1 MRSSV
6 ESLIIHLL
14 TESWQPE
21 TTPTCQD
28 FLERVGAVFQT
39 HWETAVFVAYELIP
53 ETGGVPRIPP
63 VYLGNLH
70 HPQESLKILS
80 NVSHTGIM
88 ADFIRH
94 GELVCEQDALSW
106 CGLTSPKP
114 GQTDYGQ
121 FLEQEHIATFLFLPL
136 QWQQKRLGCIFLN
149 FREAGTLNDSI
160 QKEMQACTAVLSMQ
174 LAHITQQ
181 SHTPQAHKKQMAVA
195 HTYYGGAVAMFK
207 GQMDALQSEIET
219 TFGNPLSQI
228 LQDQLSTV
236 KHTVFEVMRNLVIDV
251 SGDVLVD
258 LKTMPL
264 SKALNTTAA
273 ALQRAW
279 PIDQKVTIDIPPIP
293 SIVERQPLPMRQL
306 LYAFVLELMGNSIKH
321 GGPAP
326 YINVDIN
333 WADNEVVVQVID
345 HGYGFDR
352 QNQHFSEHGL
362 GFWQHYIIT
371 HLGGEFRVAS
381 QLGFGTVVTGRIP
394 ILS

>member
-1 MRSSV
+1 V
-6 ESLIIHLL
+6 ESLITHLL

-21 TTPTCQD
+21 TPPTCHD
-28 FLERVGAVFQT
+28 FLERVGIVFQKY
-39 HWETAVFVAYELIP
+39 WETAVFVAYELIP
-53 ETGGVPRIPP
+53 ETGGVPRTPP
-63 VYLGNLH
+63 ICHGNLH
-70 HPQESLKILS
+70 YAQESLSILS

-94 GELVCEQDALSW
+94 GELVCEKDALSW
-106 CGLTSPKP
+106 CGLSSPKP
-114 GQTDYGQ
+114 GNTDFGQ
-121 FLEQEHIATFLFLPL
+121 FLEHEKIAAFLFLPL

-149 FREAGTLNDSI
+149 FRDTVMLTAAL
-160 QKEMQACTAVLSMQ
+160 QKEMEACTAVLSMQ
-174 LAHITQQ
+174 LAHVTQQ

-207 GQMDALQSEIET
+207 GQMDTLQSEIET
-219 TFGNPLSQI
+219 ALGSPLSQI
-228 LQDQLSTV
+228 VQDQLSTV

-258 LKTMPL
+258 LETMPL

-293 SIVERQPLPMRQL
+293 PTVERQPLPIRQL
-306 LYAFVLELMGNSIKH
+306 LYAFVLELVGNSIKH

-333 WADNEVVVQVID
+333 WSDNEVVVQVID

-352 QNQHFSEHGL
+352 NNQHFSEHGL
-362 GFWQHYIIT
+362 GFWQNYIVT
-371 HLGGEFRVAS
+371 HLDGEFRIAS
-381 QLGFGTVVTGRIP
+381 QLGFGTVVTGKIP

>member
-1 MRSSV
+1 M
-6 ESLIIHLL
+6 ESLITHLL
-14 TESWQPE
+14 TEVWQPE
-21 TTPTCQD
+21 KQPTGFD
-28 FLERVGAVFQT
+28 FLERVGVAFQT
-39 HWETAVFVAYELIP
+39 YWETAVFVAYELIP
-53 ETGGVPRIPP
+53 ETGGVPRTPP
-63 VYLGNLH
+63 ICIGPLQ
-70 HPQESLKILS
+70 HPQQSQKLLT

-106 CGLTSPKP
+106 CGLSSPKP
-114 GQTDYGQ
+114 GNSDYSQ
-121 FLEQEHIATFLFLPL
+121 FLEQENIAAFLFLPL

-149 FREAGTLNDSI
+149 FRDAAQINDSL
-160 QKEMQACTAVLSMQ
+160 QKEMEAYTAVLSMQ
-174 LAHITQQ
+174 MAHITQL
-181 SHTPQAHKKQMAVA
+181 SRTPQTHKKQMAVA
-195 HTYYGGAVAMFK
+195 HTYYGGAVAIFK
-207 GQMDALQSEIET
+207 GQMDALQSAIESVVAGQLPQT
-219 TFGNPLSQI
+219 V
-228 LQDQLSTV
+228 QDQFSTV

-258 LKTMPL
+258 LATMSL

-293 SIVERQPLPMRQL
+293 PMIERQSLPMRQL
-306 LYAFVLELMGNSIKH
+306 LYAFVLELLGNAIKH

-333 WADNEVVVQVID
+333 WSENEVVVQVID

-352 QNQHFSEHGL
+352 KNQHFSEHGL
-362 GFWQHYIIT
+362 GFWQNYIVD

-381 QLGFGTVVTGRIP
+381 QLGFGTVVTGKIP